1 MQDRPEPRQQTDLTV
16 RVWGMDAGG
25 RPFFQN
31 AHARN
36 ISSEGALLSSLEHQ
50 LTAGDTIGVQLG
62 SIKARFR
69 VIWVIDAGHLQKIQA
84 GVQILSGQPCPWKDQ
99 LSNTA
104 EGESAPSATEA
115 VTKPDPRNKSKFVR
129 HRIKFPL
136 EIRDERGGS
145 AHMQTSATDIGGR
158 GCYVETLIPLPLGTQ
173 VRLVFWIGSE
183 KVETTGIV
191 RASDGG
197 VGMGIEFTGLDEAA
211 QQRLQR
217 YLESLDTTFSGV
229 GADPNLS

>member
-1 MQDRPEPRQQTDLTV
+1 MQDRPEPRQETDLIV

-36 ISSEGALLSSLEHQ
+36 ISSEGALLSGLEHQ

-62 SIKARFR
+62 SVKARFR

-84 GVQILSGQPCPWKDQ
+84 GVQILTGQPCPWKDE
-99 LSNTA
+99 LSQTA
-104 EGESAPSATEA
+104 EPEPAPAATEA
-115 VTKPDPRNKSKFVR
+115 TAKQDPRNKRKFVR

-136 EIRDERGGS
+136 EIRDERGGG

-183 KVETTGIV
+183 KVDTTGIV

-197 VGMGIEFTGLDEAA
+197 VGMGIEFTGLDDAA
-211 QQRLQR
+211 QERFQR

-229 GADPNLS
+229 GASPNLS

>member
-1 MQDRPEPRQQTDLTV
+1 MQDRPEPRQQTDLIV

-25 RPFFQN
+25 HPFFQN

-36 ISSEGALLSSLEHQ
+36 ISSEGALLSGLEHQ

-62 SIKARFR
+62 AVKARFR

-84 GVQILSGQPCPWKDQ
+84 GVQMLAGQPCPWKDE
-99 LSNTA
+99 LSKTA
-104 EGESAPSATEA
+104 EPAAAATEA
-115 VTKPDPRNKSKFVR
+115 PTKADSRNKRKFVR

-197 VGMGIEFTGLDEAA
+197 VGMGIEFSGLDDAA
-211 QQRLQR
+211 QERLQR

-229 GADPNLS
+229 GAAPNLS